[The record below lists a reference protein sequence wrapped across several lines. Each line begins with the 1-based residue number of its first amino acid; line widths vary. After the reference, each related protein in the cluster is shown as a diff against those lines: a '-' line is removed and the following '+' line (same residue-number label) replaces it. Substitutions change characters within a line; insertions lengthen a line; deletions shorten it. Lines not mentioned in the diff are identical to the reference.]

1 MEFRKVII
9 AASLGAGIVFA
20 PMAFAAGADADAG
33 QERQSVGDYVADA
46 ALTTKV
52 KAAIMADKDLSVLD
66 ISVETNNGVVT
77 LSGSVG
83 TDAEADHAATVARGV
98 EGIKQVENHIT
109 VDPAKNKP
117 APSMQPNA
125 PSGGMAPSGPAAPA
139 AGGGQ

>member
-20 PMAFAAGADADAG
+20 PMAFAAGADAD

-83 TDAEADHAATVARGV
+83 TDAEADHATTVARGV
-98 EGIKQVENHIT
+98 EGTKQVENHIT

-117 APSMQPNA
+117 APSMPPNA
-125 PSGGMAPSGPAAPA
+125 PAGGMAPSGPAAPA
-139 AGGGQ
+139 AGGSGQ